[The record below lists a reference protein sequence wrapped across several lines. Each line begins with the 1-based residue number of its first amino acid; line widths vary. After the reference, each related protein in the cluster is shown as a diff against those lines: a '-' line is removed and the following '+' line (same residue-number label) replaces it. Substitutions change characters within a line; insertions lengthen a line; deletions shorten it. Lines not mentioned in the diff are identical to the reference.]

1 MGFADHQA
9 ALKFNIDYKPF
20 TELHKQHQDKLED
33 ITGRFD
39 GIKMTLSEKVET
51 LRSECDRLRDRAKH
65 CEEAL
70 QRDSDFKVQC
80 ALAPYRSLPQEIESL
95 KTVLEMKNE
104 EINKLRTHN
113 IELQNKLE
121 ELPVAREQI
130 ISLRQKKENLEAIIS
145 MKTDHEKVLHERCP
159 SLMKK
164 YDKESRA
171 NKRLS
176 MDYEELMWKLS
187 ESFTDPDLGTL
198 ELYQKMGMS
207 PNGDLTSPGLG
218 RKLRTP
224 SSSESSPSKSPA
236 TRRTLSLSADDRD
249 EKKMKRRSGN
259 YLIDEMK
266 HRATSPLAK
275 QSV

>member
-70 QRDSDFKVQC
+70 QRDSDFKVQ
-80 ALAPYRSLPQEIESL
+80 
-95 KTVLEMKNE
+95 
-104 EINKLRTHN
+104 
-113 IELQNKLE
+113 LE